1 MARTFVTVLLCFLY
15 DCDLSSPFCIN
26 GEDDNK
32 VANAVPTVVADT
44 KFAGAHDDKKIE
56 AATRLPPG
64 ERAASGE
71 TKKVTVASFLPKS
84 DEALSWENADV
95 NGLKL

>member
-26 GEDDNK
+26 GEEDDNK

-56 AATRLPPG
+56 AATRLPG
-64 ERAASGE
+64 TGASSE
-71 TKKVTVASFLPKS
+71 
-84 DEALSWENADV
+84 W
-95 NGLKL
+95 